1 MNVQKSER
9 WYHPARAHHI
19 LVPLISG
26 HNICSL
32 FLDRLK
38 YESKKSKS
46 NHSSSMES
54 STGRYHSSSF
64 LCQAVLWILLCLFV
78 CVCVSWHSSWLLLVE
93 LFKRHTII
101 DVQLM
106 RGSAQ
111 WCCVCVQESSTRQL
125 QWRPSQTMPCS
136 ETNWSTWASVSLL
149 STSHAHGTSNVFPLH
164 LLKELAYE
172 RSRLVQDTRWSSAKD

>member
-64 LCQAVLWILLCLFV
+64 LCQAVCSLNSTVFV
-78 CVCVSWHSSWLLLVE
+78 CVCLGIHLDYCWLNCLNVTLW
-93 LFKRHTII
+93 I

-111 WCCVCVQESSTRQL
+111 WCCVCVQESSARQL
-125 QWRPSQTMPCS
+125 QWRPSQTTPCS

-149 STSHAHGTSNVFPLH
+149 STSNAHDTSNVFPLH

-172 RSRLVQDTRWSSAKD
+172 RSRLVQVTRWSSARY